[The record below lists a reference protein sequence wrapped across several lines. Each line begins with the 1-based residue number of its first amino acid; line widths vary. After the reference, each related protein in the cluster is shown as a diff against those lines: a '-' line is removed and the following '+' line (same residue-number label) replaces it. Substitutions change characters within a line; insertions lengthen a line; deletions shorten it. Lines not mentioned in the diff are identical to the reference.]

1 MPSAHSKRP
10 GKEKNFVD
18 YASVTVYS
26 GSGGKGCVSF
36 RREKFIPKGGPD
48 GGDGGDGGNVLVR
61 ADRNLH
67 TLIDQRY
74 RKHYRAENGRGGGG
88 KNMTGRSGKD
98 LVIAVP
104 CGTVVR
110 DRESG
115 EVLADLIEDGQT
127 VQLVTGGRGGL
138 GNSHFATSRRQTP
151 RFAQPGEPGES
162 REIILELKLLADVGV
177 VGLPNAGKS
186 TFLSAVSKARPKIAD
201 YPFTTLTPQL
211 GVIQVDDTAAFVAAD
226 IPGLIRGAHEG
237 SGLGDLFLR
246 HIERCTVLLH
256 LVDVSDGA
264 TEDVV
269 KALKAVE
276 EELRLFDS
284 KLLEKKRLVAAS
296 KIDAGNP
303 FAKIEA
309 LKAHCRRAGL
319 EFFCIS
325 SVTGEGLKPLLRRL
339 AELVRKQTG

>member
-1 MPSAHSKRP
+1 MPSSHSKRP

-18 YASVTVYS
+18 YASVTVFS
-26 GSGGKGCVSF
+26 GAGGKGCVSF
-36 RREKFIPKGGPD
+36 RREKYIPKGGPD
-48 GGDGGDGGNVLVR
+48 GGDGGAGGSVMIR
-61 ADRNLH
+61 AARNLH

-74 RKHYRAENGRGGGG
+74 RKHYRAENGRGGGA
-88 KNMTGRSGKD
+88 KNMTGRSGND
-98 LVIAVP
+98 LVVPVP

-115 EVLADLIEDGQT
+115 EVLADLVRDGET
-127 VQLVTGGRGGL
+127 VLLVKGGRGGQ
-138 GNSHFATSRRQTP
+138 GNARFATSTRQTP
-151 RFAQPGEPGES
+151 RFAQPGEPGET

-186 TFLSAVSKARPKIAD
+186 TFLSAVSAARPKIAD

-211 GVIQVDDTAAFVAAD
+211 GVVQVDDAVSFVAAD

-237 SGLGDLFLR
+237 TGLGDLFLR

-256 LVDVSDGA
+256 LIDVSDSSAG
-264 TEDVV
+264 DVV

-276 EELRLFDS
+276 EELGLFDS
-284 KLLEKKRLVAAS
+284 KLLEKKRVVAAS
-296 KIDAGNP
+296 KIDAGDP
-303 FAKIEA
+303 AGRIEA
-309 LKAHCRRAGL
+309 LKDHCQEDGM

-325 SVTGEGLKPLLRRL
+325 SVSGEGVKPLLYRL
-339 AELVRKQTG
+339 AELVRKQA